1 MRSRAELERTDIAA
15 HALEALRE
23 SRVEEVFLLGR
34 RGPEQAAFTPG
45 ELKELG
51 HLEDADPVVDPAAL
65 EGCAPGEPG
74 GNLELL
80 RSFAA
85 RPLRPGKKRLHL
97 RFLVSPTAILADA
110 GGGVAALELER
121 NRLERRPD
129 GSVVARGT
137 GERER
142 LEVALVLPAVGYA
155 ADPIPG
161 VPHDAKARLIA
172 NRDGRVVDPA
182 TGQVVP
188 GEYVVGWA
196 RTGPQ
201 GLIGEHKR
209 ASAQVVELMVA
220 DGAGLDAR
228 PLPPRAAIDALLRER
243 GVKLVTFDDWKQLD
257 EVEVARGARRGA
269 PRDKIVDVSAM
280 LEILGQG

>member
-1 MRSRAELERTDIAA
+1 
-15 HALEALRE
+15 
-23 SRVEEVFLLGR
+23 
-34 RGPEQAAFTPG
+34 
-45 ELKELG
+45 
-51 HLEDADPVVDPAAL
+51 
-65 EGCAPGEPG
+65 
-74 GNLELL
+74 
-80 RSFAA
+80 
-85 RPLRPGKKRLHL
+85 
-97 RFLVSPTAILADA
+97 VSPTAILADADA

-137 GERER
+137 GEKER
-142 LEVALVLPAVGYA
+142 LEVGLVFPAVGYA

-182 TGQVVP
+182 TGQAVP

-228 PLPPRAAIDALLRER
+228 PLPPREAIDALLLER
-243 GVKLVTFDDWKQLD
+243 GVKLVTFEDWKQLD